1 MTMVRLG
8 VLVILCAGEP
18 CVGEPCVGE
27 SATPPQNLIGRA
39 SGVLA
44 IEVTL
49 RLVLADLAT
58 A

>member
-18 CVGEPCVGE
+18 CVGEP
-27 SATPPQNLIGRA
+27 AAPPKNLIGSR